1 MSSDSRSHQ
10 PRLLLAAGPRAAE
23 ARLLDEVARA
33 ARAREEQ
40 LCAGDATA
48 LRRPLRIV
56 VPSLSL
62 RRHVAA
68 RLVAHAGGSLLGVQ
82 VQTHV
87 ALAFEA
93 LARAGWP
100 APRGSALIPVLVRR
114 HAAAEPV
121 LARWLG
127 ELDDG
132 YGIVDGAV
140 RDLLDAG
147 FDAASAEAFEEAIA
161 AVQAEDELSATAVAR
176 AQAVGRVALQTL
188 AVLAAQD
195 LGHRT
200 ALLARARDAL
210 HGPGAS
216 PEALLPT
223 AGLWVHGFADATG
236 LVVEWLEALVRA
248 FSGRVV
254 VDVPADP
261 AAPERREDRYAKE
274 FCDRLRD
281 ATGGEEAIDAPPG
294 IAAPA
299 AIALLR
305 APGSAAELRA
315 VAARIRARL
324 DAGDAPESIGIVA
337 PSFEPYRAAL
347 AAQLGRLGIP
357 FSCDGVS
364 AGPDAATRRITAL
377 GRVLADGAAAPME
390 SWLDADGRPDA
401 ADPDLRVALHALGA
415 GRLGQV
421 AALDLD
427 AALGDP
433 DSLRLSVRR
442 GGAVGEGGAAHSE
455 PDTDE
460 DQRATAAARNRR
472 RRVSRGR
479 LEEARTRAEAALAAL
494 GRWPDAAPFAAHV
507 EALRALLDGPL
518 AWRSEQPDEASASQT
533 DGDGG
538 LAPIDALARE
548 IPEDFE
554 LTREEA
560 TELFVAALADAS
572 QSSVGGAGA
581 GVQVLTFTAA
591 RARTFARLF
600 VLGMNRGVFPRVAS
614 DDPVL
619 PDALRAR
626 IRRDVLSEMPV
637 KGRLRD
643 EERAQFASLCA
654 AAPHVVLAWQA
665 VNDEGRT
672 RVESPFLTRLRVS
685 RSGGEL
691 PEILAPPV
699 FALAPASDPEV
710 AAAPRPAH
718 EHAVLAGLAGASRHA
733 GLLEQVHEIALAEV
747 RDTLH
752 AEPSIGDPA
761 LAALDIGALARVHA
775 TALRGLDVAP
785 FNLGDGDGAVPSLG
799 PWFGWVGASSRPAS
813 ELFVTRL
820 EQLARCPWQAF
831 LRREL
836 GLEPVPDALE
846 DLPEQTRQMA
856 GRVVDRVL
864 GRVVDEALPAPRE
877 QLAAALAA
885 GPVPAPW
892 PAPDVL
898 ERWLADAARAVV
910 VEAGVALPGFAAALA
925 RRVRPLLATARAVDW
940 GEPDGLPVL
949 GAELEAV
956 LDAPAVDGAP
966 RRIGFRADR
975 VDLSADGTLRI
986 TDYKAGTPISTAK
999 KASTR
1004 QQHLLEAIRRG
1015 EKLQAVVYHVVGHAL
1030 APGRAVEG
1038 RYLFLREDL
1047 ADDARALAVA
1057 DDAYGIN
1064 AVDAMHATLTKLFRA
1079 ADHGAFVPRL
1089 DTPEGQAPCSSCEVS
1104 AACLRGD
1111 HAHRARL
1118 TAWIDAAS
1126 ASAPQQLTP
1135 GLTPTESAALA
1146 VLRLPAEAKAAGR
1159 EDRQASDPGEEE

>member
-1 MSSDSRSHQ
+1 MTPDSG
-10 PRLLLAAGPRAAE
+10 PRLLVAAGPRAAE
-23 ARLLDEVARA
+23 ARVLDEVVRA
-33 ARAREEQ
+33 ARGREEQ
-40 LCAGDATA
+40 LRAGELAA
-48 LRRPLRIV
+48 LRRPLRVV
-56 VPSLSL
+56 VPSQSL

-87 ALAFEA
+87 ALALEA
-93 LARAGWP
+93 LARAGLA
-100 APRGSALIPVLVRR
+100 APPGSALVPVLVRR

-127 ELDDG
+127 DLDDG
-132 YGIVDGAV
+132 YGIVDAAV

-147 FDAASAEAFEEAIA
+147 FDAASAEAFEESIA
-161 AVQAEDELSATAVAR
+161 AVHAEDELSATAVAR

-188 AVLAAQD
+188 AVLEASD
-195 LGHRT
+195 CGHRT
-200 ALLARARDAL
+200 TLLARARDAL
-210 HGPGAS
+210 HAPGATA
-216 PEALLPT
+216 EALLPT
-223 AGLWVHGFADATG
+223 AALWIHGFADATG

-248 FSGRVV
+248 FRGRVV

-261 AAPERREDRYAKE
+261 AAPDRREERYAKQ

-281 ATGGEEAIDAPPG
+281 ATGGEETVAAPPG
-294 IAAPA
+294 IAPPA

-315 VAARIRARL
+315 VAVRIRARL
-324 DAGDAPESIGIVA
+324 AAGDAPESIGIVA
-337 PSFEPYRAAL
+337 PSFEPYRAVL
-347 AAQLGRLGIP
+347 ATQLDRLGIP
-357 FSCDGVS
+357 FSCDGVR
-364 AGPDAATRRITAL
+364 AGANAATRRITAL
-377 GRVLADGAAAPME
+377 VRLLVEGAAASME

-401 ADPDLRVALHALGA
+401 ADPDLRIALHALGA

-427 AALGDP
+427 AALGDDTAMP
-433 DSLRLSVRR
+433 LSVRR
-442 GGAVGEGGAAHSE
+442 GGVVGAGSATHSE

-460 DQRATAAARNRR
+460 EQRALAAARNRR
-472 RRVSRGR
+472 RRISRSR
-479 LEEARTRAEAALAAL
+479 LEEARTRAAAVLAAL
-494 GRWPDAAPFAAHV
+494 RRWPDPAPFAGHV
-507 EALRALLDGPL
+507 ETLRTLLEQRL
-518 AWRSEQPDEASASQT
+518 AWRTEQPDEASAFEAI
-533 DGDGG
+533 DG
-538 LAPIDALARE
+538 LARE

-560 TELFVAALADAS
+560 TGLLEAALADAS
-572 QSSVGGAGA
+572 QATVGGAGA

-591 RARTFARLF
+591 RARTFERLF

-626 IRRDVLSEMPV
+626 VRRDVLSEMPV
-637 KGRLRD
+637 KERLRD
-643 EERAQFASLCA
+643 EERANFASLCA

-685 RSGGEL
+685 HGGGAL

-699 FALAPASDPEV
+699 FALAPAADPES
-710 AAAPRPAH
+710 ASAPRPAH
-718 EHAVLAGLAGASRHA
+718 EHAVLAGLAGASRDA
-733 GLLEQVHEIALAEV
+733 GLLEQVHALALAEV
-747 RDTLH
+747 RDALH

-761 LAALDIGALARVHA
+761 LAALDVGTLARIHA

-785 FNLGDGDGAVPSLG
+785 FVPVDGAVPSLG
-799 PWFGWVGASSRPAS
+799 PWFGWVGASYRPMS

-836 GLEPVPDALE
+836 GLERVADALE
-846 DLPEQTRQMA
+846 DLPEQTRQMS

-864 GRVVDEALPAPRE
+864 GRVVDAALPEPRE
-877 QLAAALAA
+877 QLAEALAA
-885 GPVPAPW
+885 GPVHAPW

-898 ERWLADAARAVV
+898 ERWLADAALAVV
-910 VEAGVALPGFAAALA
+910 VEEGVAWPGFAAALA
-925 RRVRPLLATARAVDW
+925 RRVRPLLETARAVDW
-940 GEPDGLPVL
+940 VEPEGPSVL
-949 GAELEAV
+949 GAELAAV
-956 LDAPAVDGAP
+956 LELPEEHGVS

-975 VDLSADGTLRI
+975 VDLSPDGALRI

-999 KASTR
+999 KAVTR

-1015 EKLQAVVYHVVGHAL
+1015 DKLQAVVYHVAGRAL
-1030 APGRAVEG
+1030 APGRAAEG
-1038 RYLFLREDL
+1038 RYLFLREDV
-1047 ADDARALAVA
+1047 AEDARTLAVV
-1057 DDAYGIN
+1057 DDPHGAN
-1064 AVDAMHATLTKLFRA
+1064 AVDALSETLAKLFRA
-1079 ADHGAFVPRL
+1079 ADHGAFTPRL
-1089 DTPEGQAPCSSCEVS
+1089 DTPEGSAPCSTCDVS

-1118 TAWIDAAS
+1118 SAWIDAAS
-1126 ASAPQQLTP
+1126 ASAPGRLTP
-1135 GLTPTESAALA
+1135 AESAALA
-1146 VLRLPAEAKAAGR
+1146 VLRLPADAKAAGR
-1159 EDRQASDPGEEE
+1159 EERQASEPGDGE